1 MLKHIVSAAIAASV
15 LMSSSAV
22 MANDWF
28 VGATVGSAN
37 HGFKSDEEGDTP
49 KFKDTYTGLRAGT
62 FINDN
67 IRVYAN
73 LGQVKGTDKDSDGP
87 VNLTGKIKNQ
97 ELSISAD
104 YVDNLLQL
112 ENTKYFVGGTLG
124 YNRMKL
130 DLDVEVGNNKLSAK
144 GKDNAALYGV
154 QFGLIQE
161 FTPSISAELGY
172 RYSRMN
178 NKVNL
183 DFPAIGESAEFKQKD
198 QKLAYINV
206 SYRF

>member
-1 MLKHIVSAAIAASV
+1 MLKHIASATIAASV

-37 HGFKSDEEGDTP
+37 HGFKADEEGDKP

-73 LGQVKGTDKDSDGP
+73 LSQVKGTEKDSDEDG
-87 VNLTGKIKNQ
+87 TTQGKIKNQ
-97 ELSISAD
+97 ELSISLD

-130 DLDVEVGNNKLSAK
+130 NLNIDEGSTKINTS

-154 QFGLIQE
+154 QFE
-161 FTPSISAELGY
+161 PV
-172 RYSRMN
+172 N
-178 NKVNL
+178 NSV
-183 DFPAIGESAEFKQKD
+183 
-198 QKLAYINV
+198 
-206 SYRF
+206 

>member
-1 MLKHIVSAAIAASV
+1 MLKHIASAAIAASV

-37 HGFKSDEEGDTP
+37 HGFKADEDGDKP

-73 LGQVKGTDKDSDGP
+73 LGQVKGTDKESIGP
-87 VNLTGKIKNQ
+87 VSLTGKIKNQ
-97 ELSISAD
+97 ELSVSAD

-130 DLDVEVGNNKLSAK
+130 DLDIEEGNDKLSAS

-183 DFPAIGESAEFKQKD
+183 NNPDFDEPVEFKQKD

>member
-1 MLKHIVSAAIAASV
+1 MLKQIASAAITVSV

-28 VGATVGSAN
+28 VGATLGSAN
-37 HGFKSDEEGDTP
+37 HGFKADEDGDSP
-49 KFKDTYTGLRAGT
+49 KFKDVYTGLRAGT
-62 FINDN
+62 FINEN
-67 IRVYAN
+67 VRVYAN
-73 LGQVKGTDKDSDGP
+73 LGQVKGTDKESEGP

-104 YVDNLLQL
+104 YVDNLLKL

-130 DLDVEVGNNKLSAK
+130 DLDVEEGSNKLSAS